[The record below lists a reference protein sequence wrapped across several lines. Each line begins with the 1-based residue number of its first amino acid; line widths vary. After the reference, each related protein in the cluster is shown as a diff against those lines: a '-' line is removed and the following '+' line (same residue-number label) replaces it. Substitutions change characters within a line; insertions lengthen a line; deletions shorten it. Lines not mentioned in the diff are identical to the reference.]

1 MSAPGRGWVWPLL
14 WAASAVALGLFAAT
28 QQHQVQPERP
38 GMLAADLVAGLAFIG
53 AGLIVRRMR
62 PGNRC
67 WWLLM
72 ASGTTWFVGSLGSST
87 GTNVSLAGF
96 ALGSWHFFALSWL
109 LLAYPTGRLP
119 GRREQVLLGLIAGL
133 CTVRTLSR
141 LFLYVPPDG
150 TGCECVSNRF
160 VPVTDGRW
168 YAAVDRV
175 YPWALVSALLLVLA
189 CAVARWR
196 RSSRAGRRMLAPV
209 LVAAAALVAQIGYDY
224 VLRQQAGLVGPSRDA
239 LFLVVVALRVATAIA
254 FVVGLR
260 QQRAARSAVV
270 DLVGGLAGPDT
281 APDRLAEALRSALGD
296 PSLELVAWE
305 PTEHAYVGAAGRR
318 LALPISEPG
327 RAVTLV
333 EQDGTPLAALV
344 HDEALL
350 EDPGLVSAV
359 AAAVR
364 LTADNERL
372 RGELQRQLAEVAA
385 SRSRIVAAGDDE
397 RRRIERDLHDG
408 AQQRLV
414 TIALALRLTEARMG
428 PGADPATREA
438 VTQAVKDLSEAIGE
452 LRDLARGIHPAVLS
466 EAGLHTA
473 LGSLLDRSPLPARLD
488 VRLAEEPPCRGGRD
502 RVLRDLRGPDQRAQA
517 RPSDR
522 RTRRGDGQ
530 RWDSAHPRHRRRGG
544 GCRTHGPGPG
554 CVGSQTGS
562 TRPGA
567 RCPSRALRRAA
578 PGWRSACRASS
589 PGRGQR
595 TAARR
600 SGRAPAPG
608 GDRRRRAGRRRTAPA
623 AGGAR
628 HPARRRRAR
637 RPDAADAHGGG
648 TRGRQADPGRAR

>member
-1 MSAPGRGWVWPLL
+1 MRAPGRDWVWPLL
-14 WAASAVALGLFAAT
+14 WAASSLALGLFAAT
-28 QQHQVQPERP
+28 QQHQEQPERP
-38 GMLAADLVAGLAFIG
+38 GLLVADLVAGLAFIG

-72 ASGTTWFVGSLGSST
+72 ASGTTWFVGSLATST
-87 GTNVSLAGF
+87 DTDVALAGF

-119 GRREQVLLGLIAGL
+119 GRREQALLGLIAAL
-133 CTVRTLSR
+133 CAVRSLSR
-141 LFLYVPPDG
+141 LFLYLPPDG

-168 YAAVDRV
+168 YAAIDLAF
-175 YPWALVSALLLVLA
+175 PWALVTALLLVLA

-196 RSSRAGRRMLAPV
+196 RSSRAGRRMLTPV
-209 LVAAAALVAQIGYDY
+209 VVAAAALVAQIGYDY
-224 VLRQQAGLVGPSRDA
+224 VLRQEAGLVGPRRDA
-239 LFLVVVALRVATAIA
+239 LFLLVVALRVATAIA
-254 FVVGLR
+254 FVLGLR

-270 DLVGGLAGPDT
+270 DLVGGLAGHDT
-281 APDRLAEALRSALGD
+281 APDRLGEALRSALGD

-305 PTEHAYVGAAGRR
+305 PTEHAYVGEGGRR

-327 RAVTLV
+327 RAATLI
-333 EQDGTPLAALV
+333 EQDGAPLAALV

-372 RGELQRQLAEVAA
+372 RGELQSQLAEVAA
-385 SRSRIVAAGDDE
+385 SRSRIVAAGDAE

-452 LRDLARGIHPAVLS
+452 LRYLARGIHPAVLS

-488 VRLAEEPPCRGGRD
+488 VRLSEEPTAAVAATAYFAISEALTNVVKHARATDVLVEVTESGGT
-502 RVLRDLRGPDQRAQA
+502 LRILVVDDGVGGVDPRAGSGLRGLA
-517 RPSDR
+517 DR
-522 RTRRGDGQ
+522 ID
-530 RWDSAHPRHRRRGG
+530 
-544 GCRTHGPGPG
+544 
-554 CVGSQTGS
+554 
-562 TRPGA
+562 
-567 RCPSRALRRAA
+567 
-578 PGWRSACRASS
+578 
-589 PGRGQR
+589 
-595 TAARR
+595 
-600 SGRAPAPG
+600 
-608 GDRRRRAGRRRTAPA
+608 A
-623 AGGAR
+623 AGGTLSVTS
-628 HPARRRRAR
+628 PAT
-637 RPDAADAHGGG
+637 GG
-648 TRGRQADPGRAR
+648 TRLEVSLPCE